1 MKTEWTLTPFEH
13 ELDVCRAAAL
23 RAGEIALRYRERGIG
38 YDNKSDESPVS
49 AADRECEQLFARAFD
64 EAFPEDGLLGEEG
77 AAKNSRNG
85 RRWIID
91 PIDGTRDFVRGN
103 RAWAVL
109 IGLEEAG
116 EVVAGVS
123 YLPAMDEMFTA
134 ARGAGAFLNGERIHA
149 SDIRDASQ
157 AVLCVNGFDAVRRY
171 SFASELIRWMEQFW
185 AVRSMGGCL
194 DAMMIARGQADM
206 WIEIS
211 GKPWDF
217 APLKIIAEEAGAR
230 FFNFDGRSSIY
241 GGNCVVCAPG
251 LEELA
256 RRFVAPQYTLDI
268 S

>member
-1 MKTEWTLTPFEH
+1 LYQGQYKGRTEL
-13 ELDVCRAAAL
+13 ELMDIVAKQ
-23 RAGEIALRYRERGIG
+23 AGGIALRHWNTGLKAET
-38 YDNKSDESPVS
+38 KSDASPVTL
-49 AADRECEQLFARAFD
+49 ADRECERAIARALE
-64 EAFPEDGLLGEEG
+64 EAFPDDGLLGEEG
-77 AAKNSRNG
+77 AAKNSRSG

-91 PIDGTRDFVRGN
+91 PIDGTRDFLRGN

-134 ARGAGAFLNGERIHA
+134 SRGAGAFLNGQPIRA
-149 SDIRDASQ
+149 SNISDPSQ
-157 AVLCVNGFDAVRRY
+157 AVLCVNQFSTIRQYGF
-171 SFASELIRWMEQFW
+171 STGLLEWMSQFW

-194 DAMMIARGQADM
+194 DAMMVARGQADL
-206 WIEIS
+206 WIEAA

-230 FFNFDGRSSIY
+230 FFNFDGGSSIY

-251 LEELA
+251 MEQIA
-256 RRFVAPQYTLDI
+256 RKFV